1 MLEKQVPT
9 ILSLSRLYSLVAET
23 VGKGSGIKRR
33 KLKTLWRDGAID
45 RTTEQLL
52 GNIRE
57 LDFFKEESK
66 NQTCW
71 PCAGCYF
78 RLQTLVCFNS
88 HKKTISQREMSGKGK
103 HWGKEKSLVY
113 ILETKNIDR
122 LREELGKKKRP
133 STLTTGPASCF

>member
-1 MLEKQVPT
+1 LAPTTAKISFSKIKIKLPSNSRGLAMLEKQVPT

-71 PCAGCYF
+71 PCAGWLLLPSSNT
-78 RLQTLVCFNS
+78 RLL
-88 HKKTISQREMSGKGK
+88 
-103 HWGKEKSLVY
+103 
-113 ILETKNIDR
+113 
-122 LREELGKKKRP
+122 
-133 STLTTGPASCF
+133 